1 MENQV
6 ENIFFPKYTDFEKI
20 YAVLKEAKESGKHV
34 VAVLKDEPTIGQHPW
49 QLQDVYIDSEKLTE
63 EEWWQKGTGTTQAE
77 YMAKKEARKK
87 AEEEAAK
94 RAAEEEL
101 KQKYLIEEVIEGGKK
116 LAYIQRAAEWE
127 EYIRKEH
134 VYEHPTR
141 ISAVALGVYKAMTD
155 LENGVSKKEVKK
167 EIYGYDGPL
176 FMAVVSGV
184 LRFSKQGP
192 DYIREMEP
200 DMIKDKS
207 NREFFDKIVAEN
219 KKFEQELATG
229 QPSNS

>member
-1 MENQV
+1 MDEKVTNR
-6 ENIFFPKYTDFEKI
+6 FFSEHTDFEKI
-20 YAVLKEAKESGKHV
+20 YKVLKEARDAGEHV
-34 VAVLKDEPTIGQHPW
+34 VAIIRDEPTIGQQPW
-49 QLQDVYIDSEKLTE
+49 QLHDVYIDSLKHTE
-63 EEWWQKGTGTTQAE
+63 EEWWKMGTGTTQAE
-77 YMAKKEARKK
+77 FMAKKEARKK
-87 AEEEAAK
+87 AEEKAK
-94 RAAEEEL
+94 IESQQEEIR
-101 KQKYLIEEVIEGGKK
+101 QKYLIEEVIEGGKK

-134 VYEHPTR
+134 VYEYPTR

-155 LENGVSKKEVKK
+155 LENGVSKKKVKK

-184 LRFSKQGP
+184 LRFSKHGP

-200 DMIKDKS
+200 DMIKDES
-207 NREFFDKIVAEN
+207 NREFFEKIVAEN
-219 KKFEQELATG
+219 EQFEKELAAG